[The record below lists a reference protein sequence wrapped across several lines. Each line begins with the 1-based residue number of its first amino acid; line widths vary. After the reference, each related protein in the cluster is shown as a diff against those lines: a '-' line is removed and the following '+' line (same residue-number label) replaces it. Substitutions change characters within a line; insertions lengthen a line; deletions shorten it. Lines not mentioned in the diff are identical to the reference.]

1 MIPIVTPDEMAAID
15 AAATEPVEVLIERA
29 GAAVAR
35 HAVALLGGVY
45 GRSVA
50 IIEGRGNNGNDGRA
64 AARRLRARGVRVIEI
79 EASSAPSQLPV
90 VDLVIDAAY
99 GTGLKR
105 AYDAPALAGGP
116 LVLAVDVPSGV
127 DGATGEVRGRPLAAD
142 LTVTFAALKPGL
154 LFQPARSL
162 CGEIVIAD
170 IGLDVSRAQA
180 HLVEASDVVA
190 ALPPRDPTTH
200 KWRRATWVIGGSP
213 GMTGAPQLAAMGAAR
228 AGAGYVRVS
237 VPGDQLTAGLSPI
250 EAVQVAMGPDLDI
263 DADEV
268 ARVQSMII
276 GPGLGRSA
284 SLTEAVRRSVATL
297 DVALV
302 VDGDALV
309 ALGEQVGDIV
319 RRRRRPTV
327 LTPHDG
333 EYRALMGHAPGADRI
348 EAARALAR
356 STGAVVLLKGPTT
369 VVADEGGIALVVL
382 GGDARLATAGTGDV
396 LSGIVGALLALGVDP
411 LTATGSAAYLH
422 GAAAMTCAPFGMVAS
437 DVARALPEALSRL
450 IGEGSPA

>member
-1 MIPIVTPDEMAAID
+1 
-15 AAATEPVEVLIERA
+15 
-29 GAAVAR
+29 
-35 HAVALLGGVY
+35 
-45 GRSVA
+45 
-50 IIEGRGNNGNDGRA
+50 
-64 AARRLRARGVRVIEI
+64 
-79 EASSAPSQLPV
+79 
-90 VDLVIDAAY
+90 
-99 GTGLKR
+99 LKR
-105 AYDAPALAGGP
+105 AYDAPALAGDP

-154 LFQPARSL
+154 LFQPGRSL

-180 HLVEASDVVA
+180 HLVEARDVVA

-250 EAVQVAMGPDLDI
+250 EAVQVAMGPELGI

-268 ARVQSMII
+268 ARVQSIII
-276 GPGLGRSA
+276 GPGLGRSP

-309 ALGEQVGDIV
+309 ALGDHAGDIL
-319 RRRRRPTV
+319 RRRTRPTV

-333 EYRALMGHAPGADRI
+333 EYRALMGHPPGADRI
-348 EAARALAR
+348 DAARALAR
-356 STGAVVLLKGPTT
+356 DTGAVVLLKGPTT
-369 VVADEGGIALVVL
+369 VVVDDGGGAMVVL

-396 LSGIVGALLALGVDP
+396 LSGIVGALLALGIDA
-411 LTATGSAAYLH
+411 LTAASTAAYLH
-422 GAAAMTCAPFGMVAS
+422 GAAAMACAPFGMVAS
-437 DVARALPEALSRL
+437 DVARALPEVLSRL
-450 IGEGSPA
+450 SGEGAPA